1 MLNYTNIIQQDKC
14 GSYMIY
20 IFMGGIYPKEKEKL
34 IFQKAKGK
42 LSFAAN
48 RHQWAMI
55 DGLEENLGASLSI
68 INEYFV
74 PYFPKYSDLFIHKY
88 YWNHKKNSRDVNVSF
103 INLRGIRNIGQAQNS
118 YKELKKVLNRNKQ
131 EKVTVFVYTMRFSQM
146 RAVYRLKNEGY
157 QFHAC
162 LIVPDV
168 PSVLARYGNRRD
180 LYSRI
185 SSSYNLKAV
194 EKYTKAM
201 DSFVLL
207 SEPMKELIQIGTR
220 PYCIVDGLFSEFEES
235 VPIDTKQTE
244 KRIVYTGSL
253 HREYGICELID
264 AFKKLEGTD
273 YRLYIAGSG
282 NAVDYVKDS
291 TVKDNRIQYVGLLE
305 AEEVKKLQL
314 SATVLVN
321 PRSKEGIDAKYSFP
335 SKTIEYMLRER
346 PVLMNRLPGMD
357 PEYENYIFT
366 PERCGVSDFAHA
378 IEYICNLTN
387 AERSEFAENARKYV
401 VENKNHIVQMRKVL
415 DMIRE
420 K

>member
-1 MLNYTNIIQQDKC
+1 MLNYTSIIQQDKS
-14 GSYMIY
+14 GIYMRY
-20 IFMGGIYPKEKEKL
+20 IFMGGIYPKEKEKT

-55 DGLEENLGASLSI
+55 DGLEENLGLPLSI

-74 PYFPKYSDLFIHKY
+74 PYFPRYSDLFIHKY
-88 YWNHKKNSRDVNVSF
+88 YWKHKNNASDVNVSF
-103 INLRGIRNIGQAQNS
+103 INLRGIRNVGQARNS
-118 YKELKKVLNRNKQ
+118 YKELKKFLNRNKQ

-146 RAVYRLKNEGY
+146 RAVFRLKNAGY

-185 SSSYNLKAV
+185 SSSYNLQAV
-194 EKYTKAM
+194 EKYTESM

-264 AFKKLEGTD
+264 AFKKLEGED

-291 TVKDNRIQYVGLLE
+291 SVEDSRIQYVGLLE
-305 AEEVKKLQL
+305 AEEVKRLQL

-321 PRSKEGIDAKYSFP
+321 PRSKDGIDAKYSFP

-357 PEYENYIFT
+357 LEYENYIFT

-378 IEYICNLTN
+378 IKYICNLTD
-387 AERSEFAENARKYV
+387 AERSEIAKDARKYV
-401 VENKNHIVQMRKVL
+401 LENKNHIVQMKKVL

>member
-401 VENKNHIVQMRKVL
+401 VENKNHIVQMKKVL